1 VGRIIRCGAR
11 TRIGT
16 ACRSPVVHGKR
27 RCRMHGGA
35 EGSGAPLGNKNAFR
49 HGHYAAEAI
58 ADRRALAELIRL
70 TRASLVDVGK
80 REQKFRN
87 AWGCSLIFAPPPRS
101 RSVRLLVHQN
111 RVGPPPFQN
120 GGGDPADVGRAGC
133 LHKVIVCI
141 RYSFSIGHSST
152 CSAGHDRVQ
161 GSPPRP
167 ETPSMSLFTS
177 RRPLPSG
184 ISRAIKAFDTKSTTM
199 VGA

>member
-1 VGRIIRCGAR
+1 MHRTDVTDRGKLPVGRIIRCGAR

-35 EGSGAPLGNKNAFR
+35 EGSGAPLGNKNALR

-87 AWGCSLIFAPPPRS
+87 AWGCSLIFRPTPSKPFGSLARPPEPGWSTPISKWRRRSCRCRPR
-101 RSVRLLVHQN
+101 
-111 RVGPPPFQN
+111 G
-120 GGGDPADVGRAGC
+120 AAAGC
-133 LHKVIVCI
+133 LHKVVVCI
-141 RYSFSIGHSST
+141 RW
-152 CSAGHDRVQ
+152 
-161 GSPPRP
+161 
-167 ETPSMSLFTS
+167 LF
-177 RRPLPSG
+177 
-184 ISRAIKAFDTKSTTM
+184 A
-199 VGA
+199 